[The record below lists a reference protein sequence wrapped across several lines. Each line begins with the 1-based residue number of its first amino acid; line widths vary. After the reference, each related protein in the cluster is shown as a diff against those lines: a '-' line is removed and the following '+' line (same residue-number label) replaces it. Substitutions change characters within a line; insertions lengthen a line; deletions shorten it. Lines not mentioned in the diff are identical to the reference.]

1 MFPNLSFYVFRTNE
15 NLEDSREHNTELR
28 ENIKKLENEMSKYEK
43 QLEIAMEEQERLISS
58 LTLTNGLK
66 EILEVDLQRTT
77 AELKAREEDCNYLQK
92 QLKML
97 TENKKQ
103 DQRDAELE
111 ELKELRKEINI
122 AREVRIQLEADI
134 NRAKQELKE
143 SSNRE
148 LKFVRTVD
156 SLKEREKGLNTRLA
170 FSEEKERK
178 LKDLIENANALGND
192 VSVNFMQKIK
202 ELSDTVEK
210 YAIEKSHF
218 EDKIGKLKM
227 DRKLLTQRVKLL
239 EEQLKK
245 VKSTQASSHQT
256 VSIERV

>member
-1 MFPNLSFYVFRTNE
+1 
-15 NLEDSREHNTELR
+15 
-28 ENIKKLENEMSKYEK
+28 MSKYQK

-58 LTLTNGLK
+58 LALTNGLK
-66 EILEVDLQRTT
+66 EILEVDLRRTT
-77 AELKAREEDCNYLQK
+77 EELKAREEDCNYLQK

-103 DQRDAELE
+103 DQRDAELD

-122 AREVRIQLEADI
+122 AREVRIRLEADI

-148 LKFVRTVD
+148 LKLVRTID
-156 SLKEREKGLNTRLA
+156 SLKERETELNMRLA

-178 LKDLIENANALGND
+178 LKDLIENANTMGND
-192 VSVNFMQKIK
+192 DSVNFMQKMK

-210 YAIEKSHF
+210 YAIEKSNF
-218 EDKIGKLKM
+218 EHKIGKLKV
-227 DRKLLTQRVKLL
+227 DRELLTQRVKLL
-239 EEQLKK
+239 EEQSKK
-245 VKSTQASSHQT
+245 VKTIQASSQQT
-256 VSIERV
+256 VSMERVLNFV

>member
-1 MFPNLSFYVFRTNE
+1 
-15 NLEDSREHNTELR
+15 
-28 ENIKKLENEMSKYEK
+28 MSKYEK

-58 LTLTNGLK
+58 LALTNGLK
-66 EILEVDLQRTT
+66 EILEVDLRRTT
-77 AELKAREEDCNYLQK
+77 EELKAREEDCNYLQR

-103 DQRDAELE
+103 DQRDAELDE
-111 ELKELRKEINI
+111 FKELRKEINI
-122 AREVRIQLEADI
+122 AREVRVQLEADL

-143 SSNRE
+143 SANRD
-148 LKFVRTVD
+148 LKLVRTVE
-156 SLKEREKGLNTRLA
+156 SLKERETELNTRLA
-170 FSEEKERK
+170 FSKEKERK
-178 LKDLIENANALGND
+178 LKDLIENANAMEND

-210 YAIEKSHF
+210 YAVEKSNF
-218 EDKIGKLKM
+218 EDKIGKLRV
-227 DRKLLTQRVKLL
+227 DRELLTQRVKLL

-245 VKSTQASSHQT
+245 VKTTQASSQQT

>member
-1 MFPNLSFYVFRTNE
+1 
-15 NLEDSREHNTELR
+15 
-28 ENIKKLENEMSKYEK
+28 MSKYQK

-58 LTLTNGLK
+58 LALTNGLK
-66 EILEVDLQRTT
+66 EILEVDLRRT
-77 AELKAREEDCNYLQK
+77 AEELRAREEDCNYLQK

-103 DQRDAELE
+103 DQRDAELDG
-111 ELKELRKEINI
+111 LKELRKEINI

-143 SSNRE
+143 STNRE
-148 LKFVRTVD
+148 LKLVRTID
-156 SLKEREKGLNTRLA
+156 SLKERETELNTRLA

-178 LKDLIENANALGND
+178 LKDLIENANAMEND

-202 ELSDTVEK
+202 ELSDTVEQ
-210 YAIEKSHF
+210 YAIEKSIF
-218 EDKIGKLKM
+218 ENKIGKLKV
-227 DRKLLTQRVKLL
+227 DREMLTQRVKLL

-245 VKSTQASSHQT
+245 VKTTQASSQQT